1 MSGERILLV
10 EDDGSQAK
18 PFSQM
23 LEYRGYT
30 VRWAQDIVSA
40 TRIAREF
47 DPHLVIV
54 DLLLVSTEAE
64 ADGFDV
70 ITTLRSASF
79 ATQAFGI
86 MVWTSHFVNA
96 KDEIR
101 ALRSGAD
108 EYLRKDAEFGLIE
121 ARLEALLRRIRQ
133 LRGS

>member
-1 MSGERILLV
+1 MTGERILIV
-10 EDDGSQAK
+10 EDDWSQAK
-18 PFSQM
+18 PFTQM

-30 VRWAQDIVSA
+30 VRCAQDIVSA
-40 TRIAREF
+40 TQMVHKF

-54 DLLLVSTEAE
+54 DLLLVSTAAE

-70 ITTLRSASF
+70 IAALRSAEF
-79 ATQAFGI
+79 ALSTFGI

-121 ARLEALLRRIRQ
+121 ARIEALLRRIAKHQ
-133 LRGS
+133 P